1 MTFLDLIMMAVV
13 VRLIDLS
20 EPSLAL
26 PLPTAIIHCAGP
38 FITVGR
44 PWPCEATYLSWL

>member
-1 MTFLDLIMMAVV
+1 MTFLDLIMMAMV

-26 PLPTAIIHCAGP
+26 PLPTAYDHPLRRA
-38 FITVGR
+38 VYYR
-44 PWPCEATYLSWL
+44 RASLAL